1 VVAFIMAIGGITDP
15 TFLSSSAIQSTRRLV
30 TTITTTAR
38 TIITHPTLMD
48 TGTALDL
55 CTLVVIAIAYP
66 TAFTDTDT
74 W

>member
-1 VVAFIMAIGGITDP
+1 MVVFITAMGGITDP
-15 TFLSSSAIQSTRRLV
+15 TFLSSSAIQVTRRLA

-38 TIITHPTLMD
+38 TTITHPTLMD
-48 TGTALDL
+48 IGTALDL